1 MQDIEGLNQPYIWN
15 LENNRMAKT
24 NMATIGLFGSLYLV
38 WVLSVFAQPPF
49 PDMQDWTKTD
59 FSRKTV
65 DLSEMIEGGPGK
77 DGIQS
82 IDNPKFQSIAMAE
95 KWLNDREPVIVF
107 THNGKSKAYPLQI
120 LMYHEIV
127 NDKLGDQEISIT
139 YCPLCNA
146 AMVFA
151 RRYKGEL
158 LDFGTTGKVYTS
170 NLVMYDRQSE
180 SWWLQ
185 FTGEGA
191 VGKYAGAT
199 LKLLASQIVS
209 FGQFKNAYPLAQVL
223 SRDTGFGKKYGVNP
237 YVSYDSRVVPIGWFY
252 RKPFDNRLPAM
263 ERVLGVAKGN
273 DAVAFPFLY
282 LKSQALVQTTIAD
295 LAVLIISKSGMASAV
310 DKRNIHESK
319 DVLAAAAYSRMVN
332 NQQLDFELKDNNIID
347 IQTNSTW
354 NMFGEAIDGEL
365 KGARLKQI
373 DRGVYFSFAW
383 LDFYPDSLI
392 FGSR

>member
-1 MQDIEGLNQPYIWN
+1 MT
-15 LENNRMAKT
+15 KT
-24 NMATIGLFGSLYLV
+24 AAATIGLFTSLYLI

-49 PDMQDWTKTD
+49 PDMQDWVKTD
-59 FSRKTV
+59 FSQTTV
-65 DLSEMIEGGPGK
+65 DLDEMIEGGPGK

-82 IDNPKFQSIAMAE
+82 IDNPEFDTIAMAE
-95 KWLNDREPVIVF
+95 KWLNVREPVVAF
-107 THNGKSKAYPLQI
+107 TYEGESKAYPLQI

-127 NDKLGDQEISIT
+127 NDTLGDQEISIT

-209 FGQFKNAYPLAQVL
+209 FEQFKNAYPLGQVL
-223 SRDTGFGKKYGVNP
+223 SRDTGFSKKYGVNP
-237 YVSYDSRVVPIGWFY
+237 YVSYDSRMVPIGWFY

-263 ERVLGVAKGN
+263 ERVLGVVKGN
-273 DAVAFPFLY
+273 DAVAFPFSH
-282 LKSQALVQTTIAD
+282 LKSQALVQTKIAD

-310 DKRNIHESK
+310 DKRKINESK
-319 DVLAAAAYSRMVN
+319 DVLAAVAFSREVN
-332 NQQLDFELKDNNIID
+332 DQQLDFELKNNDMVD

-354 NMFGEAIDGEL
+354 NMFGEAISGEL

-373 DRGVYFSFAW
+373 DRGVYFSFVW
-383 LDFYPDSLI
+383 LDFYPGSLV